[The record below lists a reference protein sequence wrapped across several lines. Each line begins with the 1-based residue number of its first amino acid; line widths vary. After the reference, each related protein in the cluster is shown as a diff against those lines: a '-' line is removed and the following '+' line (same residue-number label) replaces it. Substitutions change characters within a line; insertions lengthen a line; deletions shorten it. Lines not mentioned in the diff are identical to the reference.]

1 MKERSQSAEA
11 VAEIVASMGDL
22 VAEAAAVLLKTS
34 SAFRRSRPEEM
45 RDLGPASSRAVMT
58 GSGLINSVRELSGA
72 ADHVKKSLIGA
83 IGNLERI
90 CACSEEMTVTVR
102 EKIERDILFS
112 IQAFGECNEL
122 FAAALG
128 ITEALEKLLRR
139 EVGRADVEGLCR
151 GLERLIYES
160 GLGHEERLVRG
171 VCAVKAS
178 NLFMGMLDLFRAIA
192 FHSSQAASGVEEE
205 SSG

>member
-1 MKERSQSAEA
+1 MKKGSQPAGA
-11 VAEIVASMGDL
+11 VADIKASMGDL
-22 VAEAAAVLLKTS
+22 VAEAAAVLRKTS
-34 SAFRRSRPEEM
+34 SAFRRSRPEEI
-45 RDLGPASSRAVMT
+45 RDLGPDSSRAGMI
-58 GSGLINSVRELSGA
+58 GSGLINSARELSGA
-72 ADHVKKSLIGA
+72 DDHVKKSLIGA

-122 FAAALG
+122 FAEALCS
-128 ITEALEKLLRR
+128 TEALGKLLRG
-139 EVGRADVEGLCR
+139 EVGRGEVEGLCR
-151 GLERLIYES
+151 GLERLVCES
-160 GLGHEERLVRG
+160 GLGHEERLVQG

-192 FHSSQAASGVEEE
+192 FHSSQAASGVEEA